1 MLLGSIVGLII
12 TYLPEGNI
20 LNWVQTYLT
29 EGLFSLMKT
38 WFVNSLK
45 LIVVPLVIVSIVCGT
60 CSLSD
65 PKKLG
70 SMGSKSILLYLMTT
84 TIAVVLGI
92 SFAIIFEPGAGV
104 SLSQESFENDKE
116 SSSIFAMLAG
126 LITTNIF
133 KSMLEA
139 DMLQLIIFSILFGV
153 SIAMSGEKGKPIA
166 DFFASLNEVIMKLVT
181 IIMKFAPYGI
191 FCIVAMVIAESKWD
205 EIKSL
210 SKYFGLVLF
219 VLVLHG
225 LIVYPTLLKLLAKL
239 NPIDFLM
246 KFRPTILFA
255 FGSSSSSA
263 TLPVTMEIAQKR
275 LGVGKTTSSFV
286 LPLGATINM
295 DGTAIM

>member
-1 MLLGSIVGLII
+1 
-12 TYLPEGNI
+12 
-20 LNWVQTYLT
+20 
-29 EGLFSLMKT
+29 
-38 WFVNSLK
+38 
-45 LIVVPLVIVSIVCGT
+45 
-60 CSLSD
+60 
-65 PKKLG
+65 
-70 SMGSKSILLYLMTT
+70 
-84 TIAVVLGI
+84 
-92 SFAIIFEPGAGV
+92 
-104 SLSQESFENDKE
+104 
-116 SSSIFAMLAG
+116 MLAG

-295 DGTAIM
+295 DGTAIMQGIATVFIAQQYAIDLTMGQYLMVILTATMASIGAAGVPSAGIVMLVGVLTSVGLPTESIVMILGIDRILDMTRTAVNVTGDATVATIISRWENDFSEDTFNNPNAGMDNLN